1 MKVSKLKINLLLFLS
16 IIIITM
22 IVISTDDYSLNQL
35 AIDYDDNFVINEVN
49 IAKQYPEAST
59 NQNSKATLI
68 NNVANTN
75 NWTFPVSGNY
85 TITTYYSS
93 SHKAIDIYSYAGYGS
108 PILAANNGIVITAVG
123 GCTKGDVSCNGRRG
137 NYIVIN
143 HNNNNYYTVY
153 MHLDEIKVSVG
164 QNVTAGET
172 IATMGNTGHVIPLPT
187 ASNPYGGTHLHF
199 CVFIGE
205 PYKGGYAINPFNL
218 Y

>member
-1 MKVSKLKINLLLFLS
+1 MKFSKLKLNILLLLS
-16 IIIITM
+16 VITIT
-22 IVISTDDYSLNQL
+22 IVVVSTDDYTLNSI
-35 AIDYDDNFVINEVN
+35 AINYDDNFVINEIN
-49 IAKQYPEAST
+49 TAKTVTQLV
-59 NQNSKATLI
+59 QNNTQATLI

-75 NWTFPVSGNY
+75 NWIFPVSGNY

-93 SHKAIDIYSYAGYGS
+93 SHKAIDIYSYAGHGA
-108 PILAANNGIVITAVG
+108 PILAANNGTVISVVG
-123 GCTKGDVSCNGRRG
+123 GCIKGDASCNGRRG

-153 MHLDEIKVSVG
+153 MHLDKINVTQG
-164 QNVTAGET
+164 QNVTAGQI
-172 IATMGNTGHVIPLPT
+172 IATMGNTGQVIPLPT
-187 ASNPYGGTHLHF
+187 AGNPYGGTHLHF